1 MTCEQREWS
10 MAEQIKRA
18 LGWESRKL
26 FHKLYIPT
34 GTYLAVL
41 LLIALL
47 PEAACDLLRAHAF
60 WAIAFV
66 NMGLV
71 VILILG
77 LLQPMVVLMTPY
89 EDRLHPMER
98 SGDLSE
104 SARLLA
110 RLLLSVSLMAA
121 MILAGQL
128 ASALMEKFATE
139 SMRWFYLNVTPGF
152 WKVLI
157 IGGLVQP
164 LTSLWVFLR
173 RLGRRQEYQYV
184 RSYFLGLLL
193 SELIQAAAELQFLH
207 FDPEKVPP
215 VWILEGVWYLVMLGS
230 AGLFFRL
237 SLNLSRA
244 LFDEEA

>member
-1 MTCEQREWS
+1 
-10 MAEQIKRA
+10 
-18 LGWESRKL
+18 
-26 FHKLYIPT
+26 
-34 GTYLAVL
+34 
-41 LLIALL
+41 
-47 PEAACDLLRAHAF
+47 
-60 WAIAFV
+60 
-66 NMGLV
+66 MGLV

-173 RLGRRQEYQYV
+173 RLGRHQEYQYV